1 MIYYFLIIWRVQ
13 DNWNQI
19 GTQKAITNFCSSLI
33 LSPLSSVFTGA
44 PMLIAVSAPAGGLH
58 AGRLL
63 VDENR
68 FFFNEKLD
76 SLLLQFTSS
85 SFSLVRIHI

>member
-1 MIYYFLIIWRVQ
+1 
-13 DNWNQI
+13 
-19 GTQKAITNFCSSLI
+19 
-33 LSPLSSVFTGA
+33 
-44 PMLIAVSAPAGGLH
+44 MLIAVSAPAGGGGLH

-76 SLLLQFTSS
+76 SLLLQFASS

>member
-1 MIYYFLIIWRVQ
+1 
-13 DNWNQI
+13 
-19 GTQKAITNFCSSLI
+19 
-33 LSPLSSVFTGA
+33 
-44 PMLIAVSAPAGGLH
+44 MLIAVSAPAGGLH

-76 SLLLQFTSS
+76 SLLLQFASS